1 MESHGD
7 TQRWTTANSNLTSR
21 LEKLRELA
29 LARGADQAVVIPTS
43 EVIVD
48 PRVRLKCM
56 IPKCYMSGACAHCP
70 PHGSSFNET
79 KDTVSRYQWAVFFR
93 VLVDSS
99 VIANEKAPSII
110 VSGIWDDAGKLNTLG
125 ASYML
130 LASIVKI
137 VQKRAEEMGYT
148 PTFGFAAGD
157 CRDLFCHYQPTC
169 QSLQTRRGCRHPGLS
184 SPSMESCGLDAFTMA
199 ARAGWDAYPIGG
211 TCRPESVPHGALMGL
226 VLVT

>member
-1 MESHGD
+1 MGSRRE
-7 TQRWTTANSNLTSR
+7 TQTSEASIAVR
-21 LEKLRELA
+21 MRQLEELQELA

-70 PHGSSFNET
+70 PHGSSFQET
-79 KDTVSRYQWAVFFR
+79 KDTVSRYEWAVFFR

-99 VIANEKAPSII
+99 VIASEEAASII
-110 VSGIWDDAGKLNTLG
+110 LSGVSDDAGTMSTLG
-125 ASYML
+125 ASYIL

-137 VQKRAEEMGYT
+137 VQKRAEEIGYS

-169 QSLQTRRGCRHPGLS
+169 QSLQTRRGCRHSSLS

-199 ARAGWDAYPIGG
+199 ARVGWDAYPIGG

>member
-1 MESHGD
+1 MEPHGE
-7 TQRWTTANSNLTSR
+7 TQTSSTSGAGLMIR
-21 LEKLRELA
+21 LEELRELA

-70 PHGSSFNET
+70 PHGSSFSET
-79 KDTVSRYQWAVFFR
+79 SDTVSRYEWAVFFR

-99 VIANEKAPSII
+99 VIANEKAASII
-110 VSGIWDDAGKLNTLG
+110 LSGVGDDEGTMSTLG

-137 VQKRAEEMGYT
+137 VQKRAEEMEYS

-169 QSLQTRRGCRHPGLS
+169 QSLQTRRDCRHPSLS
-184 SPSMESCGLDAFTMA
+184 SPSMESSGLDAFTMA
-199 ARAGWDAYPIGG
+199 ARVGWDAYPIGG
-211 TCRPESVPHGALMGL
+211 TCQPDSVPHGALMGL